1 MINAFGLVAMPN
13 GKNAMDITA
22 FTFQDYY
29 YRLAMLAQTRY
40 KWNGLPNNIDER
52 HVERFLFN
60 EGRCMFFRDKTVGW
74 MVAKCAEAGSL
85 NYYDDPTTLLPVATN
100 FAPDTPEAYENG
112 ESAVLILNNDYA
124 RPTAHTIMLYAAR
137 LTELQRTADINIH
150 AQKTPVILKTTE
162 KQRLSAKSVYN
173 QWNGFEP
180 LIIADK
186 AIDEG
191 ITMEAIRI
199 DAPVVFD
206 KLTIE
211 KNRTWQEC
219 MTFLGIDNANT
230 DKRERLVDDEVRA
243 NNQQIEMSAEVM
255 LKARQRAA
263 EQMSKLCGC
272 KITVELRDVQK
283 PAEAAQDGEK
293 EGGEE

>member
-1 MINAFGLVAMPN
+1 MIDAFGLVSMPT
-13 GKNAMDITA
+13 GKTALDITTL
-22 FTFQDYY
+22 TFQDYY
-29 YRLAMLAQTRY
+29 FRLAELAQTRY

-60 EGRCMFFRDKTVGW
+60 EGKCMFLHDRTVGW

-85 NYYDDPTTLLPVATN
+85 NYYDDPTELLPVATN
-100 FAPDTPEAYENG
+100 FTPDTPEAYENG
-112 ESAVLILNNDYA
+112 ESAVLILNNSYA
-124 RPTAHTIMLYAAR
+124 RPTAYTIMLKAAR
-137 LTELQRTADINIH
+137 LTEIRRTADINIH

-211 KNRTWQEC
+211 LNKEWQDC
-219 MTFLGIDNANT
+219 MTFLGIDNANP

-243 NNQQIEMSAEVM
+243 NNEQIDLSAHVM
-255 LKARQRAA
+255 LKARQKAA

-272 KITVELRDVQK
+272 KITVERRDVQK
-283 PAEAAQDGEK
+283 PAEAAQGGEK
-293 EGGEE
+293 KGGEE

>member
-1 MINAFGLVAMPN
+1 MIDAFGLVSMPT
-13 GKNAMDITA
+13 GKNAVDITTL
-22 FTFQDYY
+22 TFQDYY
-29 YRLAMLAQTRY
+29 FRLAELAQTRY
-40 KWNGLPNNIDER
+40 KWNGLPNSIDER

-60 EGRCMFFRDKTVGW
+60 EGRCMFFHDKTVGW

-85 NYYDDPTTLLPVATN
+85 NYYDDPTELLPVATN
-100 FAPDTPEAYENG
+100 FTPDTPKPYKSG
-112 ESAVLILNNDYA
+112 EQAVLILNNSYA
-124 RPTAHTIMLYAAR
+124 RPTAYTIMLKAAR
-137 LTELQRTADINIH
+137 LTEIRRTADINIH

-211 KNRTWQEC
+211 LNKEWQDC

-243 NNQQIEMSAEVM
+243 NNEQIDLSAHVM
-255 LKARQRAA
+255 LKARQKAA

-283 PAEAAQDGEK
+283 PAEAAQGGEN

>member
-1 MINAFGLVAMPN
+1 MIDAFGLVAMPN
-13 GKNAMDITA
+13 GKNALDITT

-100 FAPDTPEAYENG
+100 FMPDTPESYENG

-124 RPTAHTIMLYAAR
+124 RPTAHTIMLFAAR

-211 KNRTWQEC
+211 RNKTWQEC

-243 NNQQIEMSAEVM
+243 NNQQIDLSAHVM
-255 LKARQRAA
+255 LKARQKAA

-283 PAEAAQDGEK
+283 SAEAAQDGEK
-293 EGGEE
+293 EGSEE

>member
-1 MINAFGLVAMPN
+1 MINAFGLVPMPT
-13 GKNAMDITA
+13 GKNAVDITA
-22 FTFQDYY
+22 LTFQDYY
-29 YRLAMLAQTRY
+29 FRLAELAQTRY

-60 EGRCMFFRDKTVGW
+60 EGRCMFFHDDTVGW
-74 MVAKCAEAGSL
+74 MVAKCAEAGYL
-85 NYYDDPTTLLPVATN
+85 NYYDDPTALLPVATN
-100 FAPDTPEAYENG
+100 FTPATPKESG
-112 ESAVLILNNDYA
+112 EQAVLILNNSYA
-124 RPTAHTIMLYAAR
+124 RPTAYTIMLKAAR
-137 LTELQRTADINIH
+137 LTEIRRTADINIH

-211 KNRTWQEC
+211 LNKEWQDC

-243 NNQQIEMSAEVM
+243 NNEQIDLSAHVM
-255 LKARQRAA
+255 LKARQKAA

-283 PAEAAQDGEK
+283 PAEAAQDGEN

>member
-1 MINAFGLVAMPN
+1 MINAFNLVTQQ
-13 GKNAMDITA
+13 NAASVTA
-22 FTFQDYY
+22 LTYNDYF
-29 YRLAMLAQTRY
+29 YRLAMLAQSRY
-40 KWNGLPNNIDER
+40 KWNGLPNGIEER
-52 HVERFLFN
+52 HIERLLFS
-60 EGRCMFFRDKTVGW
+60 EGRCMFFHDDTVGW

-85 NYYDDPTTLLPVATN
+85 NYYDDPTKLLPVATN
-100 FAPDTPEAYENG
+100 FTPDTPEEYENG
-112 ESAVLILNNDYA
+112 ETAVLILNNDYA
-124 RPTAHTIMLYAAR
+124 RPTAHTIMLFAAR

-211 KNRTWQEC
+211 RNKAWQEC

-243 NNQQIEMSAEVM
+243 NNQQIELSAHVM
-255 LKARQRAA
+255 LKARQEAA
-263 EQMSKLCGC
+263 RQMSELCGC

-283 PAEAAQDGEK
+283 PAEAAQEGEK
-293 EGGEE
+293 EGNKE